1 MKKWGIV
8 GLVLA
13 TFWLAAEENV
23 MIVIDAKTTEKKDS
37 GISEKNIEKKKCG
50 YKSEREDT

>member
-23 MIVIDAKTTEKKDS
+23 MIVIDAKTTEKKAEE
-37 GISEKNIEKKKCG
+37 IEKN
-50 YKSEREDT
+50 SLSL